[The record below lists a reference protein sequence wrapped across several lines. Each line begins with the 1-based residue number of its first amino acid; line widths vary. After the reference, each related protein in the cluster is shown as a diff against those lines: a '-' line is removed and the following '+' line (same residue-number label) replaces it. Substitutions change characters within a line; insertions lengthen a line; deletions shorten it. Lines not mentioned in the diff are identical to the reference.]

1 MKTIINL
8 IPPIKAALLV
18 AALKKIY
25 MKNCSKKRNTILFR
39 FNIKKRTINGKIT
52 LIIHQTLR
60 RRKKLWK
67 NGKNKKNILS

>member
-18 AALKKIY
+18 VALKNIY
-25 MKNCSKKRNTILFR
+25 EQLLKKRNTILFW

-52 LIIHQTLR
+52 LIIYQTLR

-67 NGKNKKNILS
+67 NGKNKQNILS

>member
-18 AALKKIY
+18 AALKKNIY
-25 MKNCSKKRNTILFR
+25 EKLLKKRNIILFW

-52 LIIHQTLR
+52 LIIHQ

>member
-1 MKTIINL
+1 
-8 IPPIKAALLV
+8 
-18 AALKKIY
+18 
-25 MKNCSKKRNTILFR
+25 MKNCSKKETQSFFGLIL
-39 FNIKKRTINGKIT
+39 KKRTINGKIT